1 MRKALLLLVFLSF
14 TAIRLHSQAETDSSV
29 YNKGLKLLYAANTPE
44 KYTETAGYFARVA
57 EQNPAHWL
65 ANYYAALSYILGA
78 QLQGDQKYRDVLLD
92 KAQPFID
99 KAQVLKKE
107 DPENLVL
114 QAFLYQVRLLIDP
127 QVRAI
132 SLSQKA
138 ESLLKRAIA
147 ADSANPRAYFLLAN
161 NIYYT
166 PPVFKGGP
174 KNALPV
180 FMKAEEK
187 FRDYRV
193 DLSFLP
199 DWGRKQNEEMIRQ
212 CNKEKNK
219 STL

>member
-1 MRKALLLLVFLSF
+1 MRKVLLFVFLF
-14 TAIRLHSQAETDSSV
+14 LTAIRLHSQVETDSSV
-29 YNKGLKLLYAANTPE
+29 YSKGLRLLYEANTAE
-44 KYTETAGYFARVA
+44 KYTETAGYFARVS

-65 ANYYAALSYILGA
+65 ANYYTALSYILGA
-78 QLQGDQKYRDVLLD
+78 QLQGDQKFRDALLD

-99 KAQVLKKE
+99 RAQVLKK
-107 DPENLVL
+107 DDTENLVL
-114 QAFLYQVRLLIDP
+114 QAFLYQVRLQIDP

-132 SLSQKA
+132 TMSQKA
-138 ESLLKRAIA
+138 ESLLKKAIA

-187 FRDYRV
+187 FREYRV
-193 DLSFLP
+193 ALSFLP

-212 CNKEKNK
+212 CNKEKDK
-219 STL
+219 SSL